1 MMHYACL
8 EPDTTGASR
17 FSDAPLSFSP
27 LAYAPPA
34 SPVDVSPPLPAAS
47 VFFVSSPPGWV
58 GALRSGVCRQLF
70 LCLAGQVEVRADD
83 RETRCFRPG
92 SALVIAAGAG
102 REYPCR
108 VVGPDASL
116 VAVIQLDD

>member
-1 MMHYACL
+1 MYYACL
-8 EPDTTGASR
+8 EPDATGLAR
-17 FSDAPLSFSP
+17 FSDEPLSFSP
-27 LAYAPPA
+27 LPYAPPA
-34 SPVDVSPPLPAAS
+34 PLVDVSSPLPAGS
-47 VFFVSSPPGWV
+47 MFFVSSPPEWE
-58 GALRSGVCRQLF
+58 GALRSGACRQVF

-92 SALVIAAGAG
+92 SALVVAAGAG

-108 VVGPDASL
+108 VVGPDGAL